1 MKSAKILQIFA
12 FVMGAVGCILAFIF
26 GLVYIIKEIY
36 LYGFLI
42 LFGGIVG
49 SLVSS
54 AFIYGFGLIVENT
67 TVIRE
72 MLTDKKDNA
81 PGETFDLTSK
91 EPEETKEEQQ

>member
-72 MLTDKKDNA
+72 MLADKKDNA

-91 EPEETKEEQQ
+91 EPEEEKEEQQ